1 MQVVS
6 SLFLSSSTDTT
17 TFQTSMDYFGVSRN
31 TIRSEAYQRLAKL
44 GTSHTQYGVDREF
57 NKLLELTPKTGS
69 MKLSKVP
76 ITLKEYEVL
85 LALCKCTDSELG
97 NVGQAR
103 VLAKRLRLYLL
114 ELPSQRF
121 CTQVFSISPKLSP
134 WTIIAEHLTV
144 ALINLGMT
152 FDEICDEVL
161 ATFEQFNDI
170 FFKADGDGL
179 LLLLELSHY
188 LTLIGLLEGLSLKAK
203 LLVSSTRGFSIFRI
217 LDTCIDNFDFLNEVE
232 LYSNFIY
239 NEPHDYNILLKRDIL
254 LDFSPIHY
262 IKLLSQLMNSM
273 INTILGN
280 SKGVPTL
287 EYLLEYAAKIVED
300 NSAPTLDLNTQEIEF
315 IRSLLELAIQKTN
328 FLDRGEPFIVYS
340 TYNRLKAGYIAK
352 SHNLQIIGCG
362 TFTDNIPA
370 KTARKVYNGCL
381 EIKEVVLDDDL
392 GLTTIQLGSLLV
404 YKDESIGSFLTR
416 TFTSLVGRSS
426 ISYIKRA
433 SHSVGL
439 ASKILSQDAV
449 VTTIYA
455 LSNMLTTGS
464 NYGAGR
470 RRAQTGLSRFDSLS
484 IKENGNNHLKNGGVG
499 GVSREG
505 SINGI
510 VNSNFQT
517 GAGAADTSGISF
529 RSKGG
534 GEWDDQD
541 YQLISQNA
549 IDSIIAIT
557 QACNDETVTTL
568 TVTILSQKV
577 IKADIDNCKILLSG
591 LVNCAPYLPVK
602 EFLILLKLLSK
613 LSLDALDGK
622 SENLLELI
630 DARVELS
637 ILIKQKP
644 DSPLYYALLKDIL
657 QGILNKGD
665 VEVLEHHRSHNEI
678 IEIGDQILLYLR
690 PLAELL
696 PNAHEDEEPL
706 KITDPQIIDLFR
718 NTWFNMAVHG
728 YSMKSSNAQ
737 KYHRQLERIAYNS
750 PPLASELSWNKTET
764 SLELNTVLK
773 RGSSNHNVKDHR
785 HIIGDIFEI
794 SRTLSYPKLIFL
806 SATVFVE
813 SLRVK
818 SGDCSKILYYFSD
831 PSVKI
836 SGVDKFIGPICFK
849 IIKDYILYINYG
861 GTNKFSAQNIANQLT
876 TMLTLCCHNL
886 EDLQDAAMQC
896 CDLLINKI
904 PSSLCHHKSLFTLF
918 DLLTV
923 LFDSVV
929 DADENEYEPTC
940 TFVTKTA
947 GIRLLLSDS
956 YSWRTETLN
965 RFSEKAKHW
974 VKLVLV
980 KSNIDVKSLI
990 QSYVSSLDRFQSMER
1005 IHFGVSFAISM
1016 AGEVGPA
1023 DKELAGINRFTLQN
1037 FNTLAVFTTQLNWR
1051 SNFLTEL
1058 MDKMPLYNEQDI
1070 EAACLSIREEAQ
1082 SLLVDVQSNAS
1093 SIPQQKII
1101 DFLTK
1106 IAGLTLVSEKNNAEL
1121 VRYLVDIPFKIF
1133 DSQILKAAID
1143 IWLAVMKDR
1152 GNISILLISEVAKS
1166 WETSIELRQGL
1177 FSKDNDFK
1185 NPEFSK
1191 MEYSPSDMTSVTH
1204 KANNVSRSFEPHLQI
1219 IRLFSSSF
1227 EATLYQSDHLL
1238 KLFTRFVEVGMK
1250 NLRFASLHPFARL
1263 VRFELIR
1270 FAFNVLNYH
1279 IGMAYQTGSRSV
1291 KYLSELI
1298 LDAQLS
1304 WFRRRAVYPFGSNVL
1319 RFKSDHKLLKDVARL
1334 TSVMST
1340 FNSERLESKK
1350 ILNMFFLDDEISI
1363 FDVWLSTLKPRETRG
1378 AYISSKI
1385 SGNHISKA
1393 YAIDPILA
1401 VNLAL
1406 RYKVKNLDELLKDL
1420 IRKNPLPAIFYPD
1433 AVQYFIGIDVGST
1446 SPTHHLLYWEP
1457 LSPIDCIT
1465 LFLPPFG
1472 SDPYVLQLT
1481 MRSLLHHDVNLTFF
1495 YVPQIVQSLRF
1506 DAKGYVERFIIE
1518 TAKVSQLFAHQIIW
1532 NMLANSYKDDDANEP
1547 DKLKPVLDMIQ
1558 DEMIKSFSDKD
1569 VDFYEKE
1576 FAFFNEVTSIS
1587 GKLKPYIKKTKAE
1600 KKVKIDEEMALID
1613 VLPGVYLPSNPDG
1626 VVVDINR
1633 KSGKPLQSHAKAPFL
1648 ATFKIRKEVPAYN
1661 EKGQLFNM
1669 EIEKWQSAIFKVGDD
1684 CRQDVLALQLIS
1696 VFRTIWADAGLDL
1709 YVFPYRVTATAP
1721 GCGVI
1726 DVLPNSV
1733 SRDMLGRE
1741 AVNGLYEYFT
1751 SKFGPETSIEFQ
1763 NARNNLVKSLA
1774 AYSIISYLLQFKDR
1788 HNGNIMYDDQGHILH
1803 IDFGF
1808 CFDIVPGGVKF
1819 EVAPFKLTREM
1830 IAVLGG
1836 SDQTQSFRWF
1846 EELCVKGYLA
1856 CRPYMETIVRCVTP
1870 MLESGLPCFKDTTV
1884 KKLRQRFV
1892 PGKTEV
1898 EASMYFRSLI
1908 KKSMESFYTKGYD
1921 EFQRLTNGIPY

>member
-1 MQVVS
+1 
-6 SLFLSSSTDTT
+6 
-17 TFQTSMDYFGVSRN
+17 MDYFGVSRN
-31 TIRSEAYQRLAKL
+31 SIRAEAYIRLAKL
-44 GTSHTQYGVDREF
+44 GTSHTQHGVDPEF
-57 NKLLELTPKTGS
+57 DRLLELTPKTGS
-69 MKLSKVP
+69 LKLAKVP

-85 LALCKCTDSELG
+85 IALCRCTDSGLG
-97 NVGQAR
+97 NVDQAR
-103 VLAKRLRLYLL
+103 VLAKKLRLYLL
-114 ELPSQRF
+114 ELPSQ
-121 CTQVFSISPKLSP
+121 QFSTRIFNANPRLSP
-134 WTIIAEHLTV
+134 WTILAENLTV
-144 ALINLGMT
+144 ALLNLGMAYE
-152 FDEICDEVL
+152 DICDEVV
-161 ATFEQFNDI
+161 ATFEQFNDA
-170 FFKADGDGL
+170 FFKSGAQ
-179 LLLLELSHY
+179 LELSHY
-188 LTLIGLLEGLSLKAK
+188 LTLIGLLEGFALKANI
-203 LLVSSTRGFSIFRI
+203 LVETTRGYALFRF

-232 LYSNFIY
+232 SYSNVIY
-239 NEPHDYNILLKRDIL
+239 NEPTDYNILLKRDIL

-262 IKLLSQLMNSM
+262 IQLLSKLMNSM
-273 INTILGN
+273 INAILGN
-280 SKGVPTL
+280 TKDVPTL
-287 EYLLEYAAKIVED
+287 EFLLEYAAKIVD
-300 NSAPTLDLNTQEIEF
+300 DDSTPTMDLNSQQIEF
-315 IRSLLELAIQKTN
+315 IRSLSELAIHKTN
-328 FLDRGEPFIVYS
+328 FLDRGESFIVYS

-352 SHNLQIIGCG
+352 SYNLQVIGCG

-370 KTARKVYNGCL
+370 KTARKVYNSCL
-381 EIKEVVLDDDL
+381 EIKEVILDDEL

-416 TFTSLVGRSS
+416 TFTSLVGRAR
-426 ISYIKRA
+426 ITYIKRA

-455 LSNMLTTGS
+455 LSNMLNTGS
-464 NYGAGR
+464 SYGAGR

-484 IKENGNNHLKNGGVG
+484 LKENGNQHNGKNG

-517 GAGAADTSGISF
+517 ADNSGMSF
-529 RSKGG
+529 RSKG

-541 YQLISQNA
+541 YQIISQNA

-577 IKADIDNCKILLSG
+577 IKADIVNCKLLLTG

-622 SENLLELI
+622 SEILPALV

-637 ILIKQKP
+637 MLIKQIP
-644 DSPLYYALLKDIL
+644 ESPLYNALLKDIL
-657 QGILNKGD
+657 QGILNRGD

-678 IEIGDQILLYLR
+678 IEIGDQILLYLK

-706 KITDPQIIDLFR
+706 NITDPQIIDLFR

-728 YSMKSSNAQ
+728 YSMKSANGQ

-750 PPLASELSWNKTET
+750 PALASELSWNKTET

-773 RGSSNHNVKDHR
+773 RGSSNHNVNDHK
-785 HIIGDIFEI
+785 HIIGDIFDV

-831 PSVKI
+831 PSVKN

-876 TMLTLCCHNL
+876 TMLTLCCSNL
-886 EDLQDAAMQC
+886 VDLQDASMQC
-896 CDLLINKI
+896 CELLINKI

-956 YSWRTETLN
+956 YSWRSETLN

-974 VKLVLV
+974 VRMVMS

-990 QSYVSSLDRFQSMER
+990 QSYVSSLDRFQPMDR

-1023 DKELAGINRFTLQN
+1023 DKELSGISRFTSQN

-1070 EAACLSIREEAQ
+1070 ETACLSIREEAKK
-1082 SLLVDVQSNAS
+1082 LLHDVQKNVTV
-1093 SIPQQKII
+1093 PQQEII
-1101 DFLTK
+1101 EFLTK

-1133 DSQILKAAID
+1133 DSGILKAAID

-1152 GNISILLISEVAKS
+1152 GNISVLLISEVAKS
-1166 WETSIELRQGL
+1166 WEISIELRQGL
-1177 FSKDNDFK
+1177 FSKAHDIK
-1185 NPEFSK
+1185 NPEFSR
-1191 MEYSPSDMTSVTH
+1191 MDYSPSDMHSVSIE
-1204 KANNVSRSFEPHLQI
+1204 ANNVSRSFEPHLQI

-1250 NLRFASLHPFARL
+1250 NLKFASLHPFARL

-1279 IGMAYQTGSRSV
+1279 IGLAYQTGSRSV

-1319 RFKSDHKLLKDVARL
+1319 KFKADHKLLKDVARL
-1334 TSVMST
+1334 TSVMSS

-1363 FDVWLSTLKPRETRG
+1363 FDVWLNPLKPRETRG
-1378 AYISSKI
+1378 AYISNKI
-1385 SGNHISKA
+1385 NGNHITKA

-1406 RYKVKNLDELLKDL
+1406 RYKVKNLDELLKNL
-1420 IRKNPLPAIFYPD
+1420 ITKNPLPAIFYPD
-1433 AVQYFIGIDVGST
+1433 AVQYFIGIDSGST
-1446 SPTHHLLYWEP
+1446 SPTHYLLYWEP

-1532 NMLANSYKDDDANEP
+1532 NMLANSYKDDEANEP

-1558 DEMIKSFSDKD
+1558 DEMVKSFSEKD
-1569 VDFYEKE
+1569 FVFYEKE

-1600 KKVKIDEEMALID
+1600 KKVKIDEEMARID

-1633 KSGKPLQSHAKAPFL
+1633 KSGKPLQSHAKAPFM
-1648 ATFKIRKEVPAYN
+1648 ATFKIRKEIPDYD
-1661 EKGQLFNM
+1661 EYGRPTTM

-1836 SDQTQSFRWF
+1836 SDQTQSFKWF

-1870 MLESGLPCFKDTTV
+1870 MLESGLPCFKDTTI

-1892 PGKTEV
+1892 PSKTEV
-1898 EASMYFRSLI
+1898 EASVYFRGLI